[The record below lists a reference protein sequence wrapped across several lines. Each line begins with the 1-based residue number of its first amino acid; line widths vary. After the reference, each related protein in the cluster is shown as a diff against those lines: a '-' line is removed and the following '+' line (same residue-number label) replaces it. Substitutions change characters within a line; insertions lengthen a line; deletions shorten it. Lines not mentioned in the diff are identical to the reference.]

1 MRGLGGR
8 PNISQPAVAPT
19 EPRALRSI
27 FVVIIVN
34 IILIVIVNIIFNI
47 IVNIIVKIIVN
58 IILTRPKPVYGRQ
71 GLAGQS
77 LRASSAQ
84 LGSGK

>member
-34 IILIVIVNIIFNI
+34 IILILIVNIIF
-47 IVNIIVKIIVN
+47 NIIVKIIVN
-58 IILTRPKPVYGRQ
+58 IILTRPKPACGRQ
-71 GLAGQS
+71 GLVGRS
-77 LRASSAQ
+77 LRASGAQ